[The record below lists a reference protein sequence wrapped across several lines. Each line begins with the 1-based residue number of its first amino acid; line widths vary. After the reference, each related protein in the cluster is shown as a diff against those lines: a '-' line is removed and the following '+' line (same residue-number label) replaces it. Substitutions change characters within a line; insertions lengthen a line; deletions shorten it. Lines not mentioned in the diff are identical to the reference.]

1 MDDYISVLIPLYN
14 HDKYIVECLTALENQ
29 TIKNFEV
36 CIIDDGSTDNS
47 AEILSEYM
55 KKSSMEISLFK
66 QENQGVCAT
75 LNKLVSI
82 SKGNYIAVCA
92 SDDFLTP
99 NSLEIRLNA
108 FKSGQIDAVIGDAY
122 LVNDSGVVLSE
133 SSMEY
138 LYAASK
144 VNLDKNITLELICRW
159 SVVGPTL
166 MLKKNVYDDIGLY
179 NENILVEDRDFFLR
193 LLAAKKLVFINQH
206 VANYRY
212 HADNSIVTKKMSL
225 AKDIAESNIKY
236 HLYFSGISKF
246 YLSTY
251 KVDFYLLS
259 IKNTNIIPFLKVWN
273 KLRSIVFNLILNY
286 KARLKE

>member
-14 HDKYIVECLTALENQ
+14 HDKYILECLTALENQ

-47 AEILSEYM
+47 AVMLTEYM
-55 KKSSMEISLFK
+55 KKSSMEISFFK

-75 LNKLVSI
+75 LNKLVNI

-99 NSLEIRLNA
+99 SSLEIRLNA
-108 FKSGQIDAVIGDAY
+108 FKSSRIDAVIGDAY
-122 LVNDSGVVLSE
+122 LVDDRGVVLSE

-144 VNLDKNITLELICRW
+144 VNLEKNITLELVCRW
-159 SVVGPTL
+159 SMVGPTL
-166 MLKKNVYDDIGLY
+166 MLKKNVYEDIGLY
-179 NENILVEDRDFFLR
+179 NENILVEDRDFILR
-193 LLAAKKLVFINQH
+193 LLAAKKLVFINQP

-212 HADNSIVTKKMSL
+212 HADNSIVAKRMLL

-236 HLYFSGISKF
+236 
-246 YLSTY
+246 
-251 KVDFYLLS
+251 
-259 IKNTNIIPFLKVWN
+259 TNILLLLKVWN
-273 KLRSIVFNLILNY
+273 RTRRIVFNLVLSY
-286 KARLKE
+286 RSRFK

>member
-14 HDKYIVECLTALENQ
+14 HDKYILECLTALENQ

-47 AEILSEYM
+47 AVMLTEYM
-55 KKSSMEISLFK
+55 KKSSMEISFFK

-75 LNKLVSI
+75 LNKLVNI

-99 NSLEIRLNA
+99 SSLEIRLNA
-108 FKSGQIDAVIGDAY
+108 FKSSRIDAVIGDAY
-122 LVNDSGVVLSE
+122 LVDDRGVVLSE

-144 VNLDKNITLELICRW
+144 VNLEKNITLELVCRW
-159 SVVGPTL
+159 SMVGPTL
-166 MLKKNVYDDIGLY
+166 MLKKNVYEDIGLY
-179 NENILVEDRDFFLR
+179 NENILVEDRDFILR
-193 LLAAKKLVFINQH
+193 LLAAKKLVFINQP

-212 HADNSIVTKKMSL
+212 HADNSIVAKRMLL

-236 HLYFSGISKF
+236 SMSFSGLSKF
-246 YLSTY
+246 YLITF
-251 KVDFYLLS
+251 KVDSYLLS
-259 IKNTNIIPFLKVWN
+259 IKYTNILLLLKVWN
-273 KLRSIVFNLILNY
+273 RTRRIVFNLVLSY
-286 KARLKE
+286 RSRFK